1 VGRLARIDRHPPAA
15 EAGHFGL
22 EVLVPLRR
30 VLVANRGEIARRVIR
45 ACHDEGIEAVAVYSE
60 ADAEAPFVEDA
71 DAAVLIGPG
80 PASQSYLD
88 IEALLRAARETK
100 ADAVHPGYGFLSE
113 NPSFATAVE
122 EAGLTWVG
130 PSPDVIEAMGNK
142 VAARLTVADA
152 GVPIAP
158 GTDGPLAE
166 GGDPVKLAAGI
177 GYPIMVKASA
187 GGGGIGMQKVDTP
200 DQLAA
205 AVQTARQ
212 RAQAA
217 FGDGAVF
224 LERFLDGPRHV
235 EIQVVADQH
244 GAAIHLGER
253 ECSVQRRHQKVIE
266 ESASCALSPG
276 LRQRMCAAALLV
288 ARTIGYVNA
297 GTVEFLVDD
306 DRNFYFLEMNTRLQV
321 EHPVTEMRTG
331 LDLVRMQLRIAA
343 GERLDVTQQQVRF
356 NGHAIEM
363 RVYAEDPYRMLPSP
377 GTITRYSEP
386 SGEGVRVDG
395 WVREGTTVTHLYDPL
410 IAKLVVH
417 APTRAQAVDRALAA
431 VDDYRIEGVKTNL
444 ALHRHVLRSAPFRTG
459 DYTTQ
464 ILQAIGAPPKPAPV
478 ATS

>member
-1 VGRLARIDRHPPAA
+1 M
-15 EAGHFGL
+15 E
-22 EVLVPLRR
+22 ELVPLRR

-45 ACHDEGIEAVAVYSE
+45 ACHDERLQAIAVYSE
-60 ADAEAPFVEDA
+60 ADTDAPYLKEADDKA
-71 DAAVLIGPG
+71 LIGPG
-80 PASQSYLD
+80 PAAQSYLD
-88 IEALLRAARETK
+88 IEAVLRAARESK

-113 NPSFATAVE
+113 NASFATAVE

-142 VAARLTVADA
+142 VAARLAVSEA
-152 GVPIAP
+152 GVPVAP
-158 GTDGPLAE
+158 GSDGPL
-166 GGDPVKLAAGI
+166 GDDDDPVAIANHI
-177 GYPIMVKASA
+177 GFPIMVKASA

-205 AVQTARQ
+205 AVQTAKQ

-217 FGDGAVF
+217 FGDSAVF

-235 EIQVVADQH
+235 EIQVIADQH

-266 ESASCALSPG
+266 ESASCALTPA

-297 GTVEFLVDD
+297 GTVEFLVDAR
-306 DRNFYFLEMNTRLQV
+306 RNFYFLEMTPRLQV
-321 EHPVTEMRTG
+321 EHPITEMRTG

-343 GERLDVTQQQVRF
+343 GDKLGVAQEQVQF

-377 GTITRYSEP
+377 GTITEYQEP
-386 SGEGVRVDG
+386 HGDGVRVDG
-395 WVREGTTVTHLYDPL
+395 WVRSGTKVSHLYDPL

-417 APTRAQAVDRALAA
+417 GATRGQAVERALHA
-431 VDDYRIEGVKTNL
+431 VDSYRIEGLKTNL
-444 ALHRHVLRSAPFRTG
+444 ALHRHVLRSAPFRSG

-464 ILQAIGAPPKPAPV
+464 ILEQIGAPAKPAAAP
-478 ATS
+478 ATAAAP

>member
-1 VGRLARIDRHPPAA
+1 VS
-15 EAGHFGL
+15 
-22 EVLVPLRR
+22 VPLRR

-60 ADAEAPFVEDA
+60 ADADAPFVEDA
-71 DAAVLIGPG
+71 DASVLIGPG
-80 PASQSYLD
+80 PAAQSYLD
-88 IEALLRAARETK
+88 IEAVLRAARESK

-113 NPSFATAVE
+113 NASFATAVE
-122 EAGLTWVG
+122 EAGLTWIG

-158 GTDGPLAE
+158 GTDGPLNE
-166 GGDPVKLAAGI
+166 GDDALAIAAKI
-177 GYPIMVKASA
+177 GYPLMVKASA

-200 DQLAA
+200 DQLIA

-235 EIQVVADQH
+235 EIQVIADQH
-244 GAAIHLGER
+244 GAALHLGER

-266 ESASCALSPG
+266 ESASCALTPA

-288 ARTIGYVNA
+288 TRTIGYVNA
-297 GTVEFLVDD
+297 GTVEFLVDAR
-306 DRNFYFLEMNTRLQV
+306 RNFYFLEMNTRLQV

-343 GERLDVTQQQVRF
+343 GDRLEVTQQQVQF

-377 GTITRYSEP
+377 GTITEYHEP

-395 WVREGTTVTHLYDPL
+395 WVRAGTTVTHLYDPL

-417 APTRAQAVDRALAA
+417 AATRGQAVERALAA
-431 VDDYRIEGVKTNL
+431 IDGYRIEGVRTNL
-444 ALHRHVLRSAPFRTG
+444 ALHRHVLRSTPFRSG

-464 ILQAIGAPPKPAPV
+464 ILQEIGAPPKPAEL
-478 ATS
+478 AAR

>member
-1 VGRLARIDRHPPAA
+1 
-15 EAGHFGL
+15 L

-45 ACHDEGIEAVAVYSE
+45 ACHDEGIEAVAVHSDVD
-60 ADAEAPFVEDA
+60 ADTTFVAEA
-71 DAAVLIGPG
+71 DAAVPIGPG
-80 PASQSYLD
+80 PAQQSYLD
-88 IEALLRAARETK
+88 IEAILRAARDTR
-100 ADAVHPGYGFLSE
+100 ADAIHPGYGFLSE

-122 EAGLTWVG
+122 ESGLTWVG

-166 GGDPVKLAAGI
+166 RDDPVKVAESI

-187 GGGGIGMQKVDTP
+187 GGGGIGMQKVDGP
-200 DQLAA
+200 EQLAA
-205 AVQTARQ
+205 AVKTARQ

-217 FGDGAVF
+217 FGDSDVF

-244 GAAIHLGER
+244 GAALHLGER

-266 ESASCALSPG
+266 ESASCALTPE

-288 ARTIGYVNA
+288 TRTIGYVNA
-297 GTVEFLVDD
+297 GTVEFLVDA
-306 DRNFYFLEMNTRLQV
+306 DRRFYFLEMNTRLQV

-343 GERLDVTQQQVRF
+343 GEPLGLTQQQIGF

-377 GTITRYSEP
+377 GTITHYREP
-386 SGEGVRVDG
+386 TGEGVRVDG
-395 WVREGTTVTHLYDPL
+395 WVRDGSTVSHFYDPL
-410 IAKLVVH
+410 IAKLIIH
-417 APTRAQAVDRALAA
+417 APTRGQAVERALAA
-431 VDDYRIEGVKTNL
+431 IDGYEIEGVKTNL
-444 ALHRHVLRSAPFRTG
+444 ALHRHVLRSAPFRSG

-464 ILQAIGAPPKPAPV
+464 ILDAIGPPAKPAPAPSGTPV
-478 ATS
+478 AAT

>member
-1 VGRLARIDRHPPAA
+1 
-15 EAGHFGL
+15 L

-45 ACHDEGIEAVAVYSE
+45 ACHDEGIESVAVYSE
-60 ADAEAPFVEDA
+60 ADMHAPFVEEA
-71 DAAVLIGPG
+71 GTAVLIGPA
-80 PASQSYLD
+80 PAPQSYLD
-88 IEALLRAARETK
+88 IEAILRAARATR
-100 ADAVHPGYGFLSE
+100 ADAIHPGYGFLSE

-158 GTDGPLAE
+158 GTE
-166 GGDPVKLAAGI
+166 GALGEKDDPVKIAESI

-205 AVQTARQ
+205 AVQTAKQ
-212 RAQAA
+212 RAEAA
-217 FGDGAVF
+217 FGDRAVF

-235 EIQVVADQH
+235 EIQVIADQH
-244 GAAIHLGER
+244 GAALHLGER

-266 ESASCALSPG
+266 ESASCALTPE

-288 ARTIGYVNA
+288 TRTIGYVNV
-297 GTVEFLVDD
+297 GTVEFLVDA
-306 DRNFYFLEMNTRLQV
+306 DRRFYFLEMNTRLQV

-343 GERLDVTQQQVRF
+343 GAPLDVTQPQVQF

-377 GTITRYSEP
+377 GTITRYREP
-386 SGEGVRVDG
+386 AGEGVRVDG
-395 WVREGTTVTHLYDPL
+395 WVREGSTVTHFYDPL
-410 IAKLVVH
+410 IAKLIVH
-417 APTRAQAVDRALAA
+417 APTRGQAVERALTAL
-431 VDDYRIEGVKTNL
+431 DGYQIEGVKTNL
-444 ALHRHVLRSAPFRTG
+444 ALHRHVLRSAPFRSG

-464 ILQAIGAPPKPAPV
+464 ILQEIGAPPKPAPTPEGAPV
-478 ATS
+478 GAQ